1 MNDIKF
7 IRDDVQEK
15 KIKQLKEIL
24 EILSTKPKD
33 SDVEAAKRFF
43 YSVLKATR
51 EVEEQKREEIEKEK
65 KIKEIERKKP
75 PKPVEPLRPWV
86 MPKKVEET
94 EEIPIPRPEATR
106 IPMPSPPAPDVTRIP
121 KPEISKPE
129 EPKIDDV
136 ITSISQSYP
145 LILYKN
151 FKGEAIVSTSITRK
165 EGKIIYELT
174 EPEIDFRLVRE
185 TEKLVQKDFQKDRK
199 IIKDEKFLTDKIKK
213 AFKNLKIDYTEEYK
227 EEIKYYVYKHMIGLE
242 RIDPL
247 IHDHNINTIICDGL
261 NKPVKITL
269 GPGLEVTTNIVYT
282 KKEELDEQVKRL
294 GMKIRNEISEN
305 NPAAEGM
312 FYNFKIQVT
321 LGMGEA
327 DSKFVIK
334 RMP

>member
-7 IRDDVQEK
+7 IRDDVQEE

-33 SDVEAAKRFF
+33 SDIEAAKRFF
-43 YSVLKATR
+43 YSVLKATK
-51 EVEEQKREEIEKEK
+51 EVEEQKREEAEKEK
-65 KIKEIERKKP
+65 KIREIERKKP
-75 PKPVEPLRPWV
+75 PKPVEPLRSWV
-86 MPKKVEET
+86 MPRAVEET
-94 EEIPIPRPEATR
+94 EEIPRPMPEATR
-106 IPMPSPPAPDVTRIP
+106 IPRPSPAPDVTKIP
-121 KPEISKPE
+121 KPEISQQE

-136 ITSISQSYP
+136 ITSINQSYP

-151 FKGEAIVSTSITRK
+151 FKGEAIVSTNISTK
-165 EGKIIYELT
+165 GGKIIYELT
-174 EPEIDFRLVRE
+174 EPEIDFRIVRE
-185 TEKLVQKDFQKDRK
+185 TEKLVQKDFQKDKK
-199 IIKDEKFLTDKIKK
+199 ILKDEKFLTDKIKK

-227 EEIKYYVYKHMIGLE
+227 EEIKYYMYKHMLGLE

-269 GPGLEVTTNIVYT
+269 GPGLEVTTNITYT
-282 KKEELDEQVKRL
+282 KKEQLDEQVKRL
-294 GMKIRNEISEN
+294 GVRIRNEISEN
-305 NPAAEGM
+305 NPTAEGM
-312 FYNFKIQVT
+312 FYNFKIQLT

-327 DSKFVIK
+327 DSKFIIK

>member
-7 IRDDVQEK
+7 IRDDVQEE

-24 EILSTKPKD
+24 DILSTKPKD

-65 KIKEIERKKP
+65 KIREIERKKP
-75 PKPVEPLRPWV
+75 PKPIIPLRPSI
-86 MPKKVEET
+86 MPKEFEET

-106 IPMPSPPAPDVTRIP
+106 IPMPSPAPDVTKIP
-121 KPEISKPE
+121 KPEISQQE

-136 ITSISQSYP
+136 ITSINQSYP

-151 FKGEAIVSTSITRK
+151 FKGEAIVSTNISRK

-174 EPEIDFRLVRE
+174 EPEIDFRLVTE
-185 TEKLVQKDFQKDRK
+185 TEKLVQKDFQKDKK
-199 IIKDEKFLTDKIKK
+199 ILKDEKFLTDKIKK

-227 EEIKYYVYKHMIGLE
+227 EEIKYYVYKHMLGLE

-269 GPGLEVTTNIVYT
+269 GPGLEVTTNITYT

-294 GMKIRNEISEN
+294 GVRIRNEISEN
-305 NPAAEGM
+305 NPTAEGM
-312 FYNFKIQVT
+312 FYNFKIQLT
-321 LGMGEA
+321 FGMGEA
-327 DSKFVIK
+327 DSKFIIK